1 MRSMWKGSI
10 SFGLVTIPVKLY
22 AATESKD
29 VHFHLLHSD
38 CHTPIQYRKWC
49 PQCDRE
55 VAPEAIVRGYE
66 YDRSRYVVVSDDE
79 LEAIPVAAA
88 RTLDIVDF
96 VRLEQIDPI
105 YFEKAYFLEPGDGAA
120 KAYALLRRAM
130 EMTGRIAI
138 ARVVIRSRE
147 ALAAI
152 RLYGQDVLALE
163 TMRFPDEVR
172 SPAGLVGPEPS
183 LRPQEIEMAANLVGS
198 LTGDFAPAKFQNEYR
213 QAVLDL
219 IQAKVAGEEVVQ
231 AADRPAPGRV
241 VDLMEAL
248 RASIRQAE
256 AERGAAVPPLPV
268 STMMPGAGV
277 FAPSASPPPGPG
289 GH

>member
-1 MRSMWKGSI
+1 MRSMWKGTI

-29 VHFHLLHSD
+29 VHFNLLHSD

-49 PQCDRE
+49 SQCDRE
-55 VAPEAIVRGYE
+55 VAPDAIVRGYE
-66 YDRSRYVVVSDDE
+66 YDRGRYVVVRDDE
-79 LEAIPVAAA
+79 LEAIPVAAT

-105 YFEKAYFLEPGDGAA
+105 FFEKSYFLEPGDGAA

-138 ARVVIRSRE
+138 ARVVMRSKE

-152 RLYGQDVLALE
+152 RLYAQDVLALE

-172 SPAGLVGPEPS
+172 SPVGLVGPEPA

-198 LTGDFAPAKFQNEYR
+198 LTGDFAPAKFSNEYR
-213 QAVLDL
+213 QAVMEL
-219 IQAKVAGEEVVQ
+219 IQAKVAGQEVVQ
-231 AADRPAPGRV
+231 AAERPAPGRV

-256 AERGAAVPPLPV
+256 AERGIAAD
-268 STMMPGAGV
+268 
-277 FAPSASPPPGPG
+277 FG

>member
-1 MRSMWKGSI
+1 MWKGTI

-49 PQCDRE
+49 PHCDRE

-66 YDRSRYVVVSDDE
+66 YDRGRYVDVRDDE

-105 YFEKAYFLEPGDGAA
+105 YFEKSYFLEPGDGAA

-130 EMTGRIAI
+130 ELTGRIAI

-152 RLYGQDVLALE
+152 RLYAQGVLALE

-172 SPAGLVGPEPS
+172 SPVGLVGPEPA

-198 LTGDFAPAKFQNEYR
+198 LTGDFTPEKFQNEYR
-213 QAVLDL
+213 QAVLNL
-219 IQAKVAGEEVVQ
+219 IQAKVAGQEVVQ
-231 AADRPAPGRV
+231 AAERPAPGRV

-248 RASIRQAE
+248 RASIAQAE
-256 AERGAAVPPLPV
+256 AERGTAVAPPPV
-268 STMMPGAGV
+268 APLIPGAGT
-277 FAPSASPPPGPG
+277 FTPGAPPPSPG